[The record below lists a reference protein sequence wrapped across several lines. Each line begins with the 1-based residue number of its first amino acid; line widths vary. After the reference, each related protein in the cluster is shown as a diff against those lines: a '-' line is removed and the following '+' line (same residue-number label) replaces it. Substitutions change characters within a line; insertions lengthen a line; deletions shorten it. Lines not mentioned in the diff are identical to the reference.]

1 MDAWDPNNRMIKNL
15 MGLSGGVWLG
25 GMGNFPRLT
34 AIHQLVVWLT
44 FCQKSRICDRQ
55 KIM

>member
-25 GMGNFPRLT
+25 GGWE
-34 AIHQLVVWLT
+34 I
-44 FCQKSRICDRQ
+44 SRG
-55 KIM
+55 